1 MYKLFSILTD
11 LRNLTETEIE
21 RSKRYLIELPEVA
34 KQQDRNDFFSLL
46 NEFFGSFWIGMC
58 IIKV

>member
-46 NEFFGSFWIGMC
+46 NEFFGSF
-58 IIKV
+58 